1 MYSAV
6 LWTLGRGQGRDA
18 VCEGPR
24 GCRRVQPGGME
35 GPRAGDIYS
44 WAEGKA
50 GESAEIWTLDWSEA
64 GGRGRK
70 VPSAEPAPEV

>member
-1 MYSAV
+1 MSTAEAR
-6 LWTLGRGQGRDA
+6 TRCARARGDVG
-18 VCEGPR
+18 GW
-24 GCRRVQPGGME
+24 QPGGME

-44 WAEGKA
+44 WVEGKA